1 MTAEI
6 DDNVLTGGCL
16 CGALRYSLSE
26 TPGDAGYCHCR
37 ICQRASGAPVMAFGT
52 VPLTAVTWE
61 EGSPNRYRSSDL
73 AERWFCGRCGTP
85 MAIHADYQ
93 SDTVDI
99 ALTTLDDP
107 DAVQPGFHIWTDS
120 RVEWFDTADHLPRFA
135 RFRPNTIGD
144 PPERGAEAT
153 ASDCSPDRRSA

>member
-1 MTAEI
+1 MSAEI
-6 DDNVLTGGCL
+6 DNNVLTGRCL

-37 ICQRASGAPVMAFGT
+37 LCQRASGSPAMAFGT

-61 EGSPNRYRSSDL
+61 EGSPSRYRSSDL

-85 MAIHADYQ
+85 IAIHADYQ
-93 SDTVDI
+93 PDTVDI

-107 DAVQPGFHIWTDS
+107 AAVPPGFHIWTDS
-120 RVEWFDTADHLPRFA
+120 RIAWFNTADRLPRFA
-135 RFRPNTIGD
+135 GFRPETLGG
-144 PPERGAEAT
+144 PPQRGAEAM
-153 ASDCSPDRRSA
+153 ASDRSS

>member
-1 MTAEI
+1 MSAEI
-6 DDNVLTGGCL
+6 DNNVLTGGCL

-37 ICQRASGAPVMAFGT
+37 LCQRASGSPAMAFGT

-61 EGSPNRYRSSDL
+61 EGSPSRYRSSDL

-85 MAIHADYQ
+85 IAIHADYQ
-93 SDTVDI
+93 PDTVDI

-107 DAVQPGFHIWTDS
+107 AAVPPGFHIWTDS
-120 RVEWFDTADHLPRFA
+120 RIAWFDTADRLPRFA
-135 RFRPNTIGD
+135 GFRPETLGG
-144 PPERGAEAT
+144 PPQRGAEAM
-153 ASDCSPDRRSA
+153 ASDRSS